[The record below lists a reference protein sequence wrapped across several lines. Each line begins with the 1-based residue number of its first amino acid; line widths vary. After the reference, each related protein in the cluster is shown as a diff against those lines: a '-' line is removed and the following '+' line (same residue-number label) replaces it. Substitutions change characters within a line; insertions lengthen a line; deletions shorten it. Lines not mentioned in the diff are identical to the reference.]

1 MNPRMLFTAMA
12 ILLATFV
19 AACSKPRK
27 DDFFNI
33 KFEIITTAEVNDPF
47 PTIITRAGL
56 EPPVAHTNFR
66 SGKKWAHTTGFET
79 SYRPVEVFLNGQN
92 IRLTD
97 PGKVTLNLYIKNT
110 LKATSTRETIVFEG
124 KHTVTT
130 GPVGYTIH

>member
-1 MNPRMLFTAMA
+1 MNPRMLFPAMA
-12 ILLATFV
+12 ILLALLV
-19 AACSKPRK
+19 SGCSKPRK

-66 SGKKWAHTTGFET
+66 SGKTWVHTTGFET
-79 SYRPVEVFLNGQN
+79 SYRPVAVSMNGQN
-92 IRLTD
+92 IRLKD
-97 PGKVTLNLYIKNT
+97 AGKVTMNLYINNS
-110 LKATSTRETIVFEG
+110 LKATSTRESVIFEG

-130 GPVGYTIH
+130 APIGYTVN